1 MSPWGRNLLASR
13 WLRVTLLAAVAIGLG
28 AALLWQERDQARKPT
43 AAAGEPAMDAEIWG
57 VHLRQRDGDRRWRLR
72 ADHAA
77 HYPEPGVT
85 RLSPVRLE
93 VARPGGPPLTA
104 ESRRGRVADGS
115 NQVTLIEDVV
125 VVDPAGYRLTTD
137 TLDYFPEA
145 ARAETVDPV
154 RVTADF
160 GEATGIGATVWTDE
174 RRVKLHEQVNTTLWR
189 RPDDAS

>member
-1 MSPWGRNLLASR
+1 MRPWRLNPLAGRWLQVALLAV
-13 WLRVTLLAAVAIGLG
+13 LAIGLG
-28 AALLWQERDQARKPT
+28 AVLLWQERDQTQPRT
-43 AAAGEPAMDAEIWG
+43 ATGEAAMDAEIWG
-57 VHLRQRDGDRRWRLR
+57 VHLRQRDGNRRWQLR

-77 HYPEPGVT
+77 HYPDPGVT
-85 RLSPVRLE
+85 RLTPVQLE
-93 VARPGGPPLTA
+93 VTRPQGPPLTA

-145 ARAETVDPV
+145 ARAETADPV
-154 RVTADF
+154 HVTADF

-174 RRVKLHEQVNTTLWR
+174 RRVKLHQQVNTTLWR